1 MRPTWRPPATA
12 AAVTLLLTLGTAAP
26 ALAVGGVATAAP
38 VVGTVGINEVDVAQD
53 WVELVNTGGSP
64 VDVSGYVLKDDK
76 DDRTLAVPDG
86 TVLTAGGYLAIDTNT
101 DGDPAGFGLGKA
113 DTARVYAPGGTL
125 LLDAYAWTQ
134 EPATSWGRCADGTG
148 EFVAQP
154 ATTRGAANQCAAP
167 ADAVVINEVESDGD
181 ATDWIELLNTST
193 VPADLSGFV
202 LKDSKEAP
210 SITLPAG
217 TTLAAGGF
225 LAVDTSATFGLGGE
239 DSARLVAP
247 DGTVVDAYSW
257 TAHAAT
263 TYGRCADGAGA
274 FTTTASPTKGAANDC
289 AAPEAEGALV
299 INEVESNGDDTD
311 WIELMNTGATP
322 IDLSGYYVRDSDD
335 GRTDR
340 IAAGTVVQ
348 PGALLVLE
356 GETATDPDFTFG
368 LGGADSARIFLPD
381 GVTLVASYAWTT
393 HAVGTTYGRCP
404 DGTGEFTTTS
414 VSTKGAP
421 NDCRVP
427 VRINEVESSGG
438 SPGDWVELVNVGTGP
453 VDLSG
458 YLFADSDDTHRY
470 PVPAGT
476 TLAAG
481 AYLVLEEAAFDF
493 GLGGA
498 DSARLLTP
506 DGATVVDEYAWT
518 AHAGTTYGR
527 CPDGTGEFATTAEPT
542 KGARNACAGII
553 TSEVW
558 PGGEDVRTL
567 DAEGTYAGD
576 MSGLDYEPSGTSAPG
591 TLWAVQN
598 GDGLLYRIVPD
609 GQGGWA
615 PDTTGG
621 WGAGKTL
628 GYPAGTDLPGSVV
641 DAEGVTLIGDDS
653 ANGIYV
659 SSERDGG
666 AASNVSR
673 PSVLRY
679 DVSGT
684 GTTLTATREWNLA
697 ADFPGLGAN
706 SGLEGITWVPDSFL
720 VAQGFVDA
728 TTGAAYQPSRYPG
741 HGTGLFFVGV
751 EGTAA
756 VYAYALA
763 DDGSFARVATIESGL
778 ALVADL
784 QFDADR
790 AALWVACDEACE
802 GRIATFEVGEDGA
815 FAATH
820 VYDRPAGSANVANE
834 GFAIAPQA
842 ECVDG
847 AVATFYA
854 DDAAT
859 DGHSL
864 RGGTLGCDPT
874 DPGTGPTD
882 PTDPTGPGTGPT
894 DPGAGPGDPGTAP
907 TTPGA
912 TPGSTPTPVPA
923 GAMTGTTRGDVRAP
937 ASAAPGATITFSVG
951 VEHAGETV
959 DVWLHSTPVHLG
971 RVVVAADGT
980 VQVTLPADIAP
991 GVHRIAVVAA
1001 DGTLIGWDTITV
1013 TGASRLATTGAE
1025 GGAAAAAAL
1034 ALVAAGAALVGLRR
1048 ARRRVQA

>member
-1 MRPTWRPPATA
+1 MRTTWRTPAT
-12 AAVTLLLTLGTAAP
+12 AAVTLLLTTVLGAAAP
-26 ALAVGGVATAAP
+26 ALAAVAPAALPAAAP
-38 VVGTVGINEVDVAQD
+38 VSGTVAINEVDVAQD
-53 WVELVNTGGSP
+53 WVELVNTGTDP
-64 VDVSGYVLKDDK
+64 VDVSGFVLKDDK
-76 DDRTLAVPDG
+76 DERTLAVPAG
-86 TVLTAGGYLAIDTNT
+86 TVLAPGGYLAVDTNT

-113 DTARVYAPGGTL
+113 DTARLFAADGTT

-134 EPATSWGRCADGTG
+134 EPATSWGRCADATG

-154 ATTRGAANQCAAP
+154 ETTRGAANRCAVTGAE
-167 ADAVVINEVESDGD
+167 AVRINEIESSGD
-181 ATDWIELLNTST
+181 TTDWIELVNTST
-193 VPADLSGFV
+193 VPADLSGYV
-202 LKDSKEAP
+202 LKDSDDAP
-210 SITLPAG
+210 S
-217 TTLAAGGF
+217 TTLADGTTIPAGGF
-225 LAVDTSATFGLGGE
+225 LAVDALAFGLGGE

-247 DGTVVDAYSW
+247 DGSTVVDAYSW
-257 TAHAAT
+257 TAHATT
-263 TYGRCADGAGA
+263 TYGRCADGTGE
-274 FTTTASPTKGAANDC
+274 FTTTAAPTKNAPNDC
-289 AAPEAEGALV
+289 TPPAAAGALV

-311 WIELMNTGATP
+311 WIELMNTGGTA
-322 IDLSGYYVRDSDD
+322 IDLSGYVVRDNDD
-335 GRTDR
+335 SRTDR
-340 IAAGTVVQ
+340 IAEGTVIE

-368 LGGADSARIFLPD
+368 LGGADEARIFLPD

-393 HAVGTTYGRCP
+393 HATVTYGRCP
-404 DGTGEFTTTS
+404 DGTGEFTTTT

-438 SPGDWVELVNVGTGP
+438 TPGDWVELVNVGTDP

-458 YLFADSDDTHRY
+458 YLLGDSDDTHRY

-481 AYLVLEEAAFDF
+481 AYLVLDEADFGF

-518 AHAGTTYGR
+518 AHAATTYGR
-527 CPDGTGEFATTAEPT
+527 CPDGTGEFATTASAT
-542 KGARNACAGII
+542 KGARNACVGII

-558 PGGEDVRTL
+558 PGGADVRTL

-576 MSGLDYEPSGTSAPG
+576 MSGIDYEPSGTFAPG

-621 WGAGKTL
+621 WSAGKTL
-628 GYPAGTDLPGSVV
+628 AYPAGTGVAGSVV
-641 DAEGVTLIGDDS
+641 DAEGVTLVGDDS

-666 AASNVSR
+666 AASGVSR

-679 DVSGT
+679 DVTGT

-728 TTGAAYQPSRYPG
+728 TTGRAYQPSRYVG
-741 HGTGLFFVGV
+741 HGTGLFFIGV

-763 DDGSFARVATIESGL
+763 ADGGSTRVATIETDL
-778 ALVADL
+778 ALVADV

-790 AALWVACDEACE
+790 DSLWVVCDEACD
-802 GRIATFEVGEDGA
+802 GRIALFEVGEDGA

-820 VYDRPAGSANVANE
+820 VYDRPAGSANLANE
-834 GFAIAPQA
+834 GFALAPQA
-842 ECVDG
+842 ECTDG
-847 AVATFYA
+847 TVATFYV

-864 RGGTLGCDPT
+864 RGGTLDCDPT
-874 DPGTGPTD
+874 DPGTDPTDPGTD
-882 PTDPTGPGTGPT
+882 PTDPGPDPT
-894 DPGAGPGDPGTAP
+894 TP
-907 TTPGA
+907 TTPGSG
-912 TPGSTPTPVPA
+912 TPAPVDPERLTDA
-923 GAMTGTTRGDVRAP
+923 TRGDVSAP
-937 ASAAPGATITFSVG
+937 TLAAPGARIAVLVG
-951 VEHAGETV
+951 AEHAGETV

-971 RVVVAADGT
+971 RVVVDAQGL
-980 VQVTLPADIAP
+980 VWVTLPADAP
-991 GVHRIAVVAA
+991 AGAHRIVVVAA
-1001 DGTLIGWDTITV
+1001 DGTLLGWDDITITAA
-1013 TGASRLATTGAE
+1013 TAAAGTRLATTGAE
-1025 GGAAAAAAL
+1025 AGAAMAAGL
-1034 ALVAAGAALVGLRR
+1034 ALVAAGAALVA
-1048 ARRRVQA
+1048 ARRSQRAGA